1 MHVNIRWTPQSFT
14 MNTTP
19 FDPPNSSNPSAS
31 LPFDFSFNQ
40 TVHTHLSNLSD
51 HLHILHTLH
60 SQTHPLSTSQPPVQ
74 DNVTSDILTLSASLQ
89 NYHATLSQLVQ
100 PINGEPMLLGAER
113 FVAKLKEHA
122 VLMARL
128 ETRKRAIRYVKE
140 EISKVQTSKG
150 SVRRDLRFTAA
161 RIEALMKELGY
172 IPA

>member
-1 MHVNIRWTPQSFT
+1 
-14 MNTTP
+14 
-19 FDPPNSSNPSAS
+19 
-31 LPFDFSFNQ
+31 
-40 TVHTHLSNLSD
+40 
-51 HLHILHTLH
+51 
-60 SQTHPLSTSQPPVQ
+60 
-74 DNVTSDILTLSASLQ
+74 
-89 NYHATLSQLVQ
+89 
-100 PINGEPMLLGAER
+100 MLLGAER